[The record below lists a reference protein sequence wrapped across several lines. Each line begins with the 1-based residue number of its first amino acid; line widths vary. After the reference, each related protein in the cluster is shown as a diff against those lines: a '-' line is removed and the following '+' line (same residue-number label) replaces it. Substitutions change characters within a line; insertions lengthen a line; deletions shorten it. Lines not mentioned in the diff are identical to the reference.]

1 VTECTGKV
9 KSVVF
14 SNKQTGFH
22 VLRVVPDGDNKEIR
36 VAGSFPGV
44 NLSVGN
50 RVRLRGKQETHPTYG
65 DQLTAST
72 CEVIP
77 EKGKSGII
85 AYMVSQVPTIGIV
98 TASRLYDTFG
108 EDLVKILDS
117 DPEAIK
123 TCPFLNSNQMDSI
136 ISEWSKASASRNT
149 SIYLSDLGLTSSQIK
164 TVLTSFGVNSRRAIE
179 TDPYCLAALPGIGF
193 ITSDTIALKLPGFSV
208 DSPQRVKGIL
218 THAMREL
225 SFGDG
230 HMFCTSQQII
240 EYVNNRIFKKG
251 AVQAFSHGEYIS
263 ESQFY
268 SALTASV
275 NDGTV
280 TSVDGNHYLA
290 ANWENE
296 AAIARSLGGLL
307 SNPVDRGWDTDAF
320 LAEYEAENDIQLAPD
335 QRRVFDLINQNRVI
349 TVTGYP
355 GTGKT
360 TLIRG
365 LVELFERNNKTVALM
380 SPTGIAAKRL
390 SQVTGRPASTIHR
403 ALGFKP
409 DEGMEFNATNRYC
422 ADIVIVDEMS
432 MVDSAIFSC
441 LTTAL
446 HPSCSLVMVGDTA
459 QLPSVG
465 AGFVL
470 DNLTRCTRIPHVSLT
485 KIYRQGKTSDI
496 ITVAHAILNNTAL
509 DLSFN
514 RESEFV
520 FLSMPSNL
528 VVDEICKLASKLK
541 ISNKNFQVIAPKY
554 DGELGVNALNNAL
567 RQVLNPA
574 SDYKSNAFV
583 KIGDSGIYEGD
594 RVMVVKNDY
603 QRGVFNG
610 DVGKVVRISLRDDAV
625 DVKVFGVLD
634 TESTVTRYVDKVMTY
649 KVEEARQMLKVA
661 YACTAHKVQGQEFDY
676 VIMPMNSQYGVM
688 LYKNLVYTAI
698 TRAKQ
703 KVFVFGDP
711 ASFTRAIMNERDV
724 ARNSDLARLTD
735 MAFEMALTSSVQD
748 S

>member
-1 VTECTGKV
+1 MNECVGKV
-9 KSVVF
+9 KAVVF
-14 SNKQTGFH
+14 SNKGTGFH
-22 VLRVVPDGDNKEIR
+22 VLRVTLDGQPKELR

-50 RVRLRGKQETHPTYG
+50 RVRLRGKFETHPTYG
-65 DQLTAST
+65 EQLTAST
-72 CEVIP
+72 CEVVP
-77 EKGKSGII
+77 EPGKSGII

-98 TASRLYDTFG
+98 TASRLYDAFG
-108 EDLVKILDS
+108 EDLVKTLDT
-117 DPEAIK
+117 DPEAIRS
-123 TCPFLNSNQMDSI
+123 CAFLNSAQVDSI
-136 ISEWSKASASRNT
+136 ISEWSRASASRNT

-164 TVLTSFGVNSRRAIE
+164 TVLTAHGVNARSVIE
-179 TDPYCLAALPGIGF
+179 KNPYGLAHLPGIGF
-193 ITSDTIALKLPGFSV
+193 LTADQIALKLPGFTV

-218 THAMREL
+218 LYAMREL

-230 HMFCTSQQII
+230 HMFCTSSQTI

-251 AVQAFSHGEYIS
+251 AVQPFSHGDFIS

-268 SALTASV
+268 SALSSSV
-275 NDGTV
+275 ADGSIIV
-280 TSVDGNHYLA
+280 SDDRNYLA
-290 ANWENE
+290 DSWVNE
-296 AAIARSLGGLL
+296 SSIAKSLGSLL
-307 SNPVDRGWDTDAF
+307 ANPINRGWDVDTF
-320 LAEYEAENDIQLAPD
+320 LAEYEKANDIQLAPD
-335 QRRVFDLINQNRVI
+335 QKRVFDLINTSRVV

-365 LVELFERNNKTVALM
+365 LVELFEKHHKTVSLM

-390 SQVTGRPASTIHR
+390 AQVTGRPASTIHR

-432 MVDSAIFSC
+432 MVDSEIFSC
-441 LTTAL
+441 LTSAL
-446 HPSCSLVMVGDTA
+446 HPSCSIVMVGDTA

-470 DNLTRCTRIPHVSLT
+470 DNLTRCSRIPHVSLT

-496 ITVAHAILNNTAL
+496 ITVAHAILNNSAL

-520 FLSMPSNL
+520 FLQMPSNL
-528 VVDEICKLASKLK
+528 VVEEICKLASKLK
-541 ISNKNFQVIAPKY
+541 VSNKNFQVIAPKY

-567 RQVLNPA
+567 RQVLNPS
-574 SDYKSNAFV
+574 SDFKSNTFIKV
-583 KIGDSGIYEGD
+583 GDSGIYEGD

-634 TESTVTRYVDKVMTY
+634 TESSVTRYVDKVLTY

-676 VIMPMNSQYGVM
+676 VVMPMNSQYGIM

-703 KVFVFGDP
+703 KVFIFGDP
-711 ASFTRAIMNERDV
+711 GAFTRAITNERDV
-724 ARNSDLARLTD
+724 IRNSDLARLTD
-735 MAFEMALTSSVQD
+735 MAFEVALTSAVQE